1 MKIRKLMYDSLTK
14 KYESEIAE
22 AEATLMVYMENAVG
36 IGEHPQHLEEMDKFV
51 DKMTNAKDKLEM
63 LETVYKYN
71 IKREEGF
78 EVTEEMLKILNEQ
91 KGEENGN

>member
-1 MKIRKLMYDSLTK
+1 MSMDTCIDIVSMLFLLKTKNKMKIRKLMYDSLTK

-51 DKMTNAKDKLEM
+51 EKLANATDKLEK
-63 LETVYKYN
+63 LKEFYKYN
-71 IKREEGF
+71 Y
-78 EVTEEMLKILNEQ
+78 
-91 KGEENGN
+91 GN